1 MYHFNLAAQGY
12 PQSYDLTLIHKDGHF
27 VEINTTNI
35 PIIVDDQVVGVYGI
49 SRDITERI
57 RYTEQIEKLS
67 NEYTLILNAVSE
79 GIFGLDMEEKVTFIN
94 PAGLQM
100 LDYEHDEIIPSL
112 FGSNSA
118 DSTRWEPLSTAG
130 ISTNEGY

>member
-100 LDYEHDEIIPSL
+100 LDYEHDEIMAHPYLDQIQQIAL
-112 FGSNSA
+112 DGSH
-118 DSTRWEPLSTAG
+118 
-130 ISTNEGY
+130 YQ